1 MRILG
6 CVAFALAA
14 VPSLASA
21 APYIIATSVTSAC
34 RNRNIGPPTT
44 VTVML
49 NAVTHTHYGTT
60 LFYNFI
66 PVNGGTPITKPS
78 PNGLNPVFLG
88 GIPPGSYNLRITTG
102 GVNATPD
109 SPDYPIMIPV
119 YQVRRL
125 GFRYYCP
132 AVRQERTAIKG
143 AMIAP

>member
-21 APYIIATSVTSAC
+21 APLIIATSVTSAC
-34 RNRNIGPPTT
+34 RNTNVGPPTT
-44 VTVML
+44 VTVVL
-49 NAVTHTHYGTT
+49 NAVTRTHYGTG
-60 LFYNFI
+60 LFYNFV
-66 PVNGGTPITKPS
+66 PVNLGTLITKPS
-78 PNGLNPVFLG
+78 PNGLDPVYLG

-102 GVNATPD
+102 DMNTGSSSD
-109 SPDYPIMIPV
+109 DYPITIPA
-119 YQVRRL
+119 YKFLRL
-125 GFRYYCP
+125 GNRYYCP